1 MESRVK
7 GGKKTNNK
15 QLDVRR
21 ISCVGQADSITM
33 MNGISFFFFVVLSID
48 NVSTTNSRSSH
59 AAVVV

>member
-33 MNGISFFFFVVLSID
+33 MNGISFFVVVLSID

>member
-33 MNGISFFFFVVLSID
+33 MNGISFFLFVVLSID